1 VDTTI
6 FERYESEVRS
16 YSRSFPVIFDYA
28 KGSIMR
34 DTSGS
39 EYLDFFCGAGALNY
53 GHNNDFIKQR
63 LLAYLQNDH
72 IIHGL
77 DMFTVAKREFVSF
90 FEEHIIAPRNLEY
103 KLQFTGPTGTNAVEA
118 GLKLARSYT
127 GRTNIFALNGCFHG
141 STLGSLALTSE
152 LKKRKAAG
160 VPLTNVTHCLA
171 PYQCGDDQA
180 LSFMETALTDD
191 HAGVDKPAAIVL
203 ETVQAEGGINVFSP
217 EFLRGVRELC
227 TRHDVLMMVDDI
239 QVGCLRTG
247 TFFSFE
253 RADIAPDI
261 VILSKS
267 IGGYGLP
274 FSLVLL
280 KPEIDIWKPG
290 EHDGT
295 FRGNQLA
302 MVAGKAALE
311 LTMDNTIAAG
321 VREREQL
328 VRDFLLTEVA
338 SLGAAPAATAAGG
351 PTAAPIPI
359 DIRGIGLIWGIDLHD
374 GELAGRVTR
383 ACFEQGL
390 IIERAGRED
399 SVIKI
404 MPSLVIPHKQ
414 LLAGLA
420 ILRDCIRRALG
431 DA

>member
-1 VDTTI
+1 VDTTT

-34 DTSGS
+34 SVDGR
-39 EYLDFFCGAGALNY
+39 EYIDFFCGAGALSY
-53 GHNNDFIKQR
+53 GHNNDYIKER
-63 LLAYLQNDH
+63 LIRYLEDDR

-77 DMFTVAKREFVSF
+77 DMFTVAKEEFISY
-90 FEEHIIAPRNLEY
+90 FEENIINPRGLDY
-103 KLQFTGPTGTNAVEA
+103 KIQFTGPTGTNAVEA
-118 GLKLARSYT
+118 GLKLARKYT

-160 VPLTNVTHCLA
+160 VPLGNVTHCPA
-171 PYQCGDDQA
+171 PYQFGEEHTLD
-180 LSFMETALTDD
+180 FMERAVTDD
-191 HAGVDKPAAIVL
+191 HSGIDKPAAVVL

-217 EFLRGVRELC
+217 SFLRGVREFC
-227 TRHDVLMMVDDI
+227 TRHGILMMVDDI

-247 TFFSFE
+247 NFFSFE
-253 RADIAPDI
+253 RADIVPDI

-274 FSLVLL
+274 FSLVL
-280 KPEIDIWKPG
+280 IDRAIDVWKSG

-311 LTMDNTIAAG
+311 LVVNGAIAEG
-321 VREREQL
+321 VREREGI
-328 VRDFLLTEVA
+328 VRKFLTEQVA
-338 SLGAAPAATAAGG
+338 SLDEG
-351 PTAAPIPI
+351 IE
-359 DIRGIGLIWGIDLHD
+359 IRGIGLIWGVDVHD
-374 GELAGRVTR
+374 GELAGRITHE
-383 ACFEQGL
+383 CFERGL

-399 SVIKI
+399 SVVKI
-404 MPSLVIPHKQ
+404 MTALLIPHEQ
-414 LLAGLA
+414 LLAGLE
-420 ILRDCIRRALG
+420 IVRDSIKAVL
-431 DA
+431 